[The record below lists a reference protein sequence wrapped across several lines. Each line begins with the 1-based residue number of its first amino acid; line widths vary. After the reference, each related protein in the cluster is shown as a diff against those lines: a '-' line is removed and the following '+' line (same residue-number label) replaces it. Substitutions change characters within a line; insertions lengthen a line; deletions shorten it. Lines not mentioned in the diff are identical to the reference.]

1 MTVYTSAS
9 PAAGKERDQTQ
20 WKWIASDKVLGQG
33 DHRKTNVPVSQVI
46 RAGRRMAFYLDTP
59 SVFIPGPIRYSPS
72 NIVSSSCC
80 FVALFFMLFI
90 SVTPSTC
97 SHQYRILALYQYKY
111 DHSPPE
117 ACSPKTTVLALL
129 LGLEWVSKRKNL
141 ATTAI

>member
-72 NIVSSSCC
+72 NTPTGGIFSDDDSASIIVG
-80 FVALFFMLFI
+80 FGMG
-90 SVTPSTC
+90 
-97 SHQYRILALYQYKY
+97 K
-111 DHSPPE
+111 
-117 ACSPKTTVLALL
+117 
-129 LGLEWVSKRKNL
+129 
-141 ATTAI
+141 

>member
-72 NIVSSSCC
+72 NIVSSSYCS
-80 FVALFFMLFI
+80 VALFCVIYVLLHRRHAL
-90 SVTPSTC
+90 TNTN
-97 SHQYRILALYQYKY
+97 QYRILAL
-111 DHSPPE
+111 
-117 ACSPKTTVLALL
+117 
-129 LGLEWVSKRKNL
+129 
-141 ATTAI
+141 